1 MEKLWLKIETLD
13 NKIINFRNKNLFNL
27 SEIDDCM
34 NIKSIYIMKNMDG
47 NKSINEIARIDSSD
61 NKFFTKL
68 MISELIHSLDN
79 VYNNLKQQYCHEITN
94 PTAGQT
100 NDLFSTY
107 FEQRVFNNKENGEII
122 YYTNKKINENNKEIS
137 KIVRSSV
144 NYLDLYEVNKNN
156 ENVKLELTK
165 DPILFS
171 LPILQFVDK
180 QNKKVNIPPI
190 ENLEI
195 SKEDYLQKY
204 KITEEQLSLLGDNF
218 LRMEDCD
225 IDDLAFEEEKWVI
238 ENNNKIND
246 HRKTIEDLN
255 SALFL
260 NFDDDCLKKITKIL
274 IKSIENYL
282 DLGIE
287 KDKLEII
294 KAQKSLSKCLSSLEK
309 KDTNSELKNF
319 SKQKIINELSLLSN
333 NFILSKYDYGI
344 LTLKNK
350 ELEKIFNKEM
360 NTQKDKMIKNILKKQ
375 KNLNFQER

>member
-27 SEIDDCM
+27 SEVDDCM